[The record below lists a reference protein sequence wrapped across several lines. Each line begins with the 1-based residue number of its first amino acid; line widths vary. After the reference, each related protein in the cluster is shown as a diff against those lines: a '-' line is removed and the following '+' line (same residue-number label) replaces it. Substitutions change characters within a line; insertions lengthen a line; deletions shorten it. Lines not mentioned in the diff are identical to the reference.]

1 MGVGELAFQRNHQ
14 VIEEFGRGHG
24 QDPVLELAD
33 MQNPVTQV
41 TPVNWNGLE
50 PLPQR
55 SRYRNGKG
63 NSLLINKVMANKTET
78 VGLGDDIEGRG
89 CASSDDCS
97 NRLNPV
103 FMDGMIIFQP
113 TSSRILI
120 TSRSA
125 RG

>member
-1 MGVGELAFQRNHQ
+1 MVFIGDIYQEYLLGVGELAFQRNHQ

-63 NSLLINKVMANKTET
+63 CLLYTSPSP
-78 VGLGDDIEGRG
+78 R
-89 CASSDDCS
+89 DC
-97 NRLNPV
+97 
-103 FMDGMIIFQP
+103 
-113 TSSRILI
+113 T
-120 TSRSA
+120 
-125 RG
+125 